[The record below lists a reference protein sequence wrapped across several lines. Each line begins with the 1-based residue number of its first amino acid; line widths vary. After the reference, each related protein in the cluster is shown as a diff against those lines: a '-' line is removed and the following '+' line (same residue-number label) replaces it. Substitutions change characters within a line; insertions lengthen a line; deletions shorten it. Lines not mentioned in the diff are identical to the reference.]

1 METNVRSV
9 AKAISWRIL
18 ATFITGSLTYLFT
31 GNLLIALGV
40 GSSEAVSKIVLYWAH
55 ERLWE
60 RVGWGRRV
68 PSSAS

>member
-1 METNVRSV
+1 METHVRSM
-9 AKAISWRIL
+9 AKAISWRII

-31 GNLLIALGV
+31 GSLLIAVGV
-40 GSSEAVSKIVLYWAH
+40 GSSEAASKIVLYWAH

-68 PSSAS
+68 PSSAN